1 MVTIMAEAG
10 TLKAWQSFVQSTD
23 KELEA
28 SQQATEQQA
37 TAELTSAIQKLC
49 AAGLAELAGFHF
61 LQRAQDTVQDPHIKH
76 FWERLIPHSPSK
88 AETDEWSSTFTSG
101 LQELV
106 IVLKRHCQL
115 VELLSRQLLANRAAA
130 AEPLP
135 ASLIGL
141 AANYRRSVGAA
152 FSSSAPASLAGILEQ
167 HYSNCLKD
175 FSNAHRNQE
184 DGEGELPDSAEEMMG
199 IAYVKRLQTVT
210 TALELLGLEEEA
222 AAACMSAVGR
232 HVRQHLKTTMQA
244 SFSCSILDPALAY
257 VDAVPLPFLQMA
269 QLNVAGARKQ
279 VELWSAMLGYFVYD
293 TVGAMRIAQFF
304 DMVVDWPDSLPAL
317 RDVKECLAHTNLQ
330 PHFITSFRI
339 ATQQRLLHAGA
350 ATLDILTQYVNT
362 IKALK
367 EVDPRGMLL
376 NAVGEPI
383 KAYLRG
389 RPDTIRCI
397 VHSLTDDN
405 ADDSLFGELTQPA
418 DEEGDGSDDDVEDWD
433 ELQAALQWKPD
444 PVEVGMIDSKGRERS
459 LDIISM
465 LVGVY
470 GSKELFINEYRSLL
484 ADKLL
489 AKTDYDCDR
498 EIRTLELLKLR
509 FGEANLHNCE
519 VMLKDVADS
528 KRVNGNIR
536 NMPRQ
541 AMSPLRRQ
549 HPEAPLTTTSAT
561 IISALFWPTLPEEKF
576 TVPTE
581 VQEQLD
587 AYAARFFV
595 LKTPRKLLW
604 RPDLGAVN
612 LTLTV
617 GEEALDLT
625 VTPVQAAILMQF
637 RARGEW
643 PAAQLAHAVGLS
655 TEALRV
661 RIMFWINQGV
671 LTEAR
676 TAAGLLYTRCE
687 SLAAGGGGAA
697 AAVAMEEDDAA
708 PTISSAQGQALQEMA
723 VYEQFVMG
731 MLTNFD
737 GGLALDRI
745 HNMLKMFVVDPPY
758 DKSADQLSTF
768 LGQLVADEKLS
779 CEAGVFRKR

>member
-1 MVTIMAEAG
+1 M
-10 TLKAWQSFVQSTD
+10 Q
-23 KELEA
+23 
-28 SQQATEQQA
+28 
-37 TAELTSAIQKLC
+37 
-49 AAGLAELAGFHF
+49 
-61 LQRAQDTVQDPHIKH
+61 
-76 FWERLIPHSPSK
+76 FWERLSPHRTSI
-88 AETDEWSSTFTSG
+88 AENDDWSDTFTSG
-101 LQELV
+101 LRELTG
-106 IVLKRHCQL
+106 VLKRHCQL
-115 VELLSRQLLANRAAA
+115 VELLSNQLLANRAAA
-130 AEPLP
+130 AETPP

-141 AANYRRSVGAA
+141 AANYRRAVGAA
-152 FSSSAPASLAGILEQ
+152 FASSAPVSLAGVLEQ
-167 HYSNCLKD
+167 HYTHSLEE
-175 FSNAHRNQE
+175 FSTAHRSHE
-184 DGEGELPDSAEEMMG
+184 EGEGELLDSAEELMG
-199 IAYVKRLQTVT
+199 AEYVERLQSVT
-210 TALELLGLEEEA
+210 EALELLGLEEEA
-222 AAACMSAVGR
+222 AAACMTAVGR
-232 HVRQHLKTTMQA
+232 HVRQHLKSTMQA
-244 SFSCSILDPALAY
+244 TFSCSILDPALAY
-257 VDAVPLPFLQMA
+257 VDAVPLPFLQMT
-269 QLNVAGARKQ
+269 QLTGAAAKRQ
-279 VELWSAMLGYFVYD
+279 AELWAAMLGYFVYD

-330 PHFITSFRI
+330 PHFISSFRT
-339 ATQQRLLHAGA
+339 ATQQRLLHAGMACA

-367 EVDPRGMLL
+367 EVDPRGILL
-376 NAVGEPI
+376 TAVGEPI

-418 DEEGDGSDDDVEDWD
+418 DEEGEGSDDDVEDWD
-433 ELQAALQWKPD
+433 GLQAALEWKPD
-444 PVEVGMIDSKGRERS
+444 PVEVGMIDSQGRERS

-465 LVGVY
+465 LVGIY

-484 ADKLL
+484 AEKLL
-489 AKTDYDCDR
+489 GKTDYECDR

-528 KRVNGNIR
+528 KRVNGNIKD
-536 NMPRQ
+536 MPAA
-541 AMSPLRRQ
+541 AMSPLRRARR
-549 HPEAPLTTTSAT
+549 EAPVAHTSAT
-561 IISALFWPTLPEEKF
+561 IISALFWPTVPEEKF
-576 TVPTE
+576 AVPPE

-587 AYAARFFV
+587 AYAGRFFV

-604 RPDLGAVN
+604 RPDLGAVS

-617 GEEALDLT
+617 GDDTLDLT
-625 VTPVQAAILMQF
+625 VTPLQAAILMQF
-637 RARGEW
+637 R
-643 PAAQLAHAVGLS
+643 LAHALGLS
-655 TEALRV
+655 AEALRA

-671 LTEAR
+671 IAEAR

-687 SLAAGGGGAA
+687 SLAAGGGRGSG
-697 AAVAMEEDDAA
+697 AVAMEEDDAA
-708 PTISSAQGQALQEMA
+708 PTISRAQGHALQEMA

-758 DKSADQLSTF
+758 DKSAEQLATF